1 MMRWT
6 DHLILVPVVLP
17 LVAGAAMLL
26 VDEQRRGLK
35 FAISLVSTLGLL
47 AAAIVLMRLAD
58 GRLEGWS
65 GSIGVY
71 LAANWPVPFGIALA
85 VDRLSALLL
94 ALCAVLALASLVF
107 SHARWNRA
115 GVHFHALF
123 QFLLM
128 GVNGT
133 FLTADLFNLFVFF
146 EVMLAASYGLALH
159 GSGAARVAAGMHYV
173 AVNLVASSL
182 FLLGVS
188 MLYGVTGT
196 LNMADLARVIAHVS
210 PHDRMLLEAGAAL
223 LGIAFLVKSAMWPL
237 AFWLPATYAAASAPV
252 AAVFAIMTKVG
263 IYVILRLWLL
273 LFAGAEAG
281 ASSGFGRD
289 LLLYGGM
296 ATLAFA
302 TIGMLASHDLR
313 RLAAYSIIMSSGALL
328 AAIGFGETAVVAGA
342 LFYLLSSTLSAG
354 ALFLLIELI
363 ERTRTAASSVLAV
376 TLEAFEAQGALH
388 AGAGEEAPEDSGVV
402 IPAAMAFL
410 GLSFVTSALLVAGL
424 PPLSGFIGKFA
435 LLAAMLQPAGGQ
447 AGGGVQPAAW
457 IMLALLLASGLAGA
471 VALMRIGI
479 RTFWVPTRPRV
490 PRLRVIEAMP
500 VAALLLLCLVITV
513 QAGPV
518 MRYLDSAAG
527 ALARRDDY
535 VRAVMGA
542 PTVPSARD
550 RAR

>member
-1 MMRWT
+1 MRWT